1 MRVLIFNIAAA
12 LLWSVSAQAT
22 ADADREIRKTFRVN
36 SNVILDVETD
46 FATVDIRTWTKN
58 EMDVVITVTVKA
70 KSESREKELL
80 DRVTTSL
87 KEGMDIVKI
96 KAHLEGISCKGS
108 ESITIAVAVQM
119 PVSGSVQGSSDFGNL
134 VLTSLDGPLD
144 FHLQY
149 GNLTAEAL
157 ASSSNDCSVEFGNTT
172 IQSFGG
178 GQFHSQY
185 GNSKINEVKGAG
197 SIRAEFGNL
206 DVGPITHKS
215 GTLDIQCEFGDL
227 DVVFSKGGDFQF
239 EVRSSFGDIDLP
251 SGVQGKVTKKDFTS
265 QEMKGRV
272 GSGGSAIVR
281 LDSEF
286 GDVEIR

>member
-22 ADADREIRKTFRVN
+22 TDADREIHKTFRVN
-36 SNVILDVETD
+36 SNVVLDVQTD
-46 FATVDIRTWTKN
+46 FATLDIRTWSKN
-58 EMDVVITVTVKA
+58 EMDVVITVTANA

-87 KEGMDIVKI
+87 SEGMDLVKL
-96 KAHLEGISCKGS
+96 KAHMEGVSCKGS
-108 ESITIAVAVQM
+108 ESINIKMVVQM
-119 PVSGSVQGSSDFGNL
+119 PVTGSVRGSSEFGNL
-134 VLTSLDGPLD
+134 TLTNLNGPLN

-149 GNLTAEAL
+149 GNLTAQTL
-157 ASSSNDCSVEFGNTT
+157 SSSSNDCSVEFGNTT
-172 IQSFGG
+172 IESFGG

-185 GNSKINEVKGAG
+185 GNSKINAVKGAG

-239 EVRSSFGDIDLP
+239 EVRTSFGDIDLP
-251 SGVQGKVTKKDFTS
+251 SGVQGKVTKKDYTS
-265 QEMKGRV
+265 EEIKGRV

-286 GDVEIR
+286 GDVDIR